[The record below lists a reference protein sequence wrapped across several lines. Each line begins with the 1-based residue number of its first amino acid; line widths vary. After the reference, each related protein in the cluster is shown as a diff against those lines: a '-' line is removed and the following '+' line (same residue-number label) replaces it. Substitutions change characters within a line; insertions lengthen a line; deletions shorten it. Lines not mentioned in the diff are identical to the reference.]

1 VTIDW
6 IRRLARRVRL
16 VFRRT
21 AIEDTLDAEIRD
33 HLASET
39 AELIRRGL
47 APDAAR
53 REALLTFGAV
63 ERTKEEVRDARGT
76 RVIEDGMADVGYA
89 ARLLRRNRG
98 FAAASIATL
107 GLGIGIATSIFSVV
121 YGVLLRPLPYGNPDR
136 LVVLWESDVPH
147 DRDRNVVS
155 LENFM
160 AWRERTSSFSGLS
173 ALMPTSITLTGDAD
187 PERVVGAEVS
197 PGYFTLLGVVP
208 ALGRDFV
215 EADARGALVT
225 ILSEGLWKRRFGGDP
240 SVIGRVIRISDKPC
254 TIVGVMPASFDPPR
268 FGWLGGQGLWFP
280 MVMSPDRNAWGRYL
294 LVIGR
299 VRDGVSIEQARAE
312 VRSVAAHLERE
323 LAADRG
329 WSATLLPLA
338 AEMTGDV
345 KRSLVVLLGAVGL
358 LLVMAVT
365 NVGMLT
371 LSAMQRRGHELA
383 VRRAIG
389 ATDRRLFRQ
398 LLVQSV
404 LLAAIG
410 SVLGLI
416 AAPIGTTLLL
426 SIMPPDLPRMSSI
439 RVDAPVL
446 AAATVV
452 AMAATLVFGTVSAFR
467 GRRAAPLSLVSTT
480 GGDLRSTVRT
490 GGGTLIGVEIALSV
504 ALAVMALL
512 MVRSIVGL
520 RSVDLGFDPRGVV
533 AARVALPAGSYATDE
548 RQQAFFDELSARARG
563 IPGVEAAGTINI
575 RPLGGLGPAT
585 TAIDPA
591 NPPAAG
597 QAGPV
602 ADVRSVDTAA
612 LEALGVRLITGAFFD
627 GTERQGPARALVSRG
642 LAQSFWPTGDA
653 IGRRIRLDMYGTLT
667 AEVIGVVDDVHL
679 MDPRTPTRPIVYL
692 PAARFPFPVRDVV
705 IRTASTSGSVVP
717 ALRSIV
723 SELDPSL
730 PVYAVATMPE
740 LVDTALASDR
750 FTTLVL
756 VAFAVAALSLAAV
769 GVFGVFAGDVTRRR
783 REIGIRMALGAGRA
797 RVVLLLLRA
806 SLQRA
811 AAGIGAGTALAIL
824 LARGMSSLL
833 FGVKPTDPVSLAAVA
848 GLVFLVAA
856 AATMAPT
863 LLAIRRSPLSVLRE
877 G

>member
-1 VTIDW
+1 
-6 IRRLARRVRL
+6 L
-16 VFRRT
+16 
-21 AIEDTLDAEIRD
+21 
-33 HLASET
+33 
-39 AELIRRGL
+39 
-47 APDAAR
+47 
-53 REALLTFGAV
+53 
-63 ERTKEEVRDARGT
+63 
-76 RVIEDGMADVGYA
+76 
-89 ARLLRRNRG
+89 
-98 FAAASIATL
+98 
-107 GLGIGIATSIFSVV
+107 
-121 YGVLLRPLPYGNPDR
+121 
-136 LVVLWESDVPH
+136 
-147 DRDRNVVS
+147 
-155 LENFM
+155 
-160 AWRERTSSFSGLS
+160 
-173 ALMPTSITLTGDAD
+173 
-187 PERVVGAEVS
+187 
-197 PGYFTLLGVVP
+197 
-208 ALGRDFV
+208 
-215 EADARGALVT
+215 
-225 ILSEGLWKRRFGGDP
+225 
-240 SVIGRVIRISDKPC
+240 
-254 TIVGVMPASFDPPR
+254 
-268 FGWLGGQGLWFP
+268 
-280 MVMSPDRNAWGRYL
+280 
-294 LVIGR
+294 
-299 VRDGVSIEQARAE
+299 RDGVSVEQARAD

-323 LAADRG
+323 LPADRG

-345 KRSLVVLLGAVGL
+345 RRSLVVLLGAVGL

-398 LLVQSV
+398 LLVQSL

-410 SVLGLI
+410 SALGLI
-416 AAPIGTTLLL
+416 VAPVGTTLLL
-426 SIMPPDLPRMSSI
+426 SIMPPDVPRMSSI

-467 GRRAAPLSLVSTT
+467 GRKAASFSLASTT
-480 GGDLRSTVRT
+480 GGDLRSTGRT

-520 RSVDLGFDPRGVV
+520 RSVDLGFDSGGVV
-533 AARVALPAGSYATDE
+533 VARVALPAGSYATDE
-548 RQQAFFDELSARARG
+548 SQRAFFDELIARTRG
-563 IPGVEAAGTINI
+563 IPGVAAAGTINI

-585 TAIDPA
+585 TLIDAA

-612 LEALGVRLITGAFFD
+612 LEALGVRLIAGAFFD

-642 LAQSFWPTGDA
+642 LAQSFWPTGEA
-653 IGRRIRLDMYGTLT
+653 IGRRVRLDMYGTLT

-679 MDPRTPTRPIVYL
+679 MDPRTPVRPIVYL
-692 PAARFPFPVRDVV
+692 PAARFPFAVRDVV
-705 IRTASTSGSVVP
+705 IRTSSTIGSVVP
-717 ALRSIV
+717 PLRSIL

-730 PVYAVATMPE
+730 PIYAVATMPE
-740 LVDTALASDR
+740 LVDTALATDR

-756 VAFAVAALSLAAV
+756 IAFAVAALALAAV
-769 GVFGVFAGDVTRRR
+769 GVFGVLAGDVTRRR

-797 RVVLLLLRA
+797 RVVFLLLRA
-806 SLQRA
+806 SLRRA

-833 FGVKPTDPVSLAAVA
+833 FGVEPTDPVSLLSVA

-863 LLAIRRSPLSVLRE
+863 LQAIRRSPLSVLRE